1 MHETIYAVDGT
12 VLHMYGTHAGAVMN
26 GNLEKRLITL
36 LMNALLHPTIV
47 RLEFVGGGM
56 VCGAIAAASSSNTTL
71 I

>member
-1 MHETIYAVDGT
+1 MHETTYAVDGT
-12 VLHMYGTHAGAVMN
+12 VLHIYGTHAGAVMN

-56 VCGAIAAASSSNTTL
+56 VGGAIAASSSNTTL

>member
-1 MHETIYAVDGT
+1 MEETIYAVDGT
-12 VLHMYGTHAGAVMN
+12 VLHIYGTHAGAVMN

-47 RLEFVGGGM
+47 RLEFVVGVVGG
-56 VCGAIAAASSSNTTL
+56 VIAASSSNMTL

>member
-1 MHETIYAVDGT
+1 MDETIYAVDGT
-12 VLHMYGTHAGAVMN
+12 VLHIYGTHAGAVMN

-47 RLEFVGGGM
+47 RLEFVVGM
-56 VCGAIAAASSSNTTL
+56 VGGAIAASSSNTSL